1 MNTLALV
8 PNFSFYIWMLQA
20 LVAIKNLLQLRTT
33 EGLIFKDICALD
45 EALERMRLQL
55 QQLMED
61 ENQKEYA
68 QDVEILRREVEMVF
82 LKKLDRVSL
91 STDL

>member
-1 MNTLALV
+1 
-8 PNFSFYIWMLQA
+8 MLQA